1 MTSSKNLS
9 LWLVFPHQLVDQLPE
24 GVETVAVMEEPLFFQ
39 QYAFHKQ
46 KLVFQRATMRCYADV
61 LRKRGLD
68 VRYVACEGKAVD
80 LSVWVK
86 QWGEEGFSEF
96 QLYRWERDWES
107 VKYCSDR
114 CRKSV

>member
-1 MTSSKNLS
+1 
-9 LWLVFPHQLVDQLPE
+9 
-24 GVETVAVMEEPLFFQ
+24 
-39 QYAFHKQ
+39 
-46 KLVFQRATMRCYADV
+46 
-61 LRKRGLD
+61 
-68 VRYVACEGKAVD
+68 VRYFGCEGKAVD